1 MRTSR
6 SEDLISRFQHSDI
19 KQGDLV
25 QMTDEMISFYNMYG
39 PPEPGFL
46 SGEPVLV
53 LETFDHD
60 RAQVIDSLGHIYSTS
75 LQKIRRL

>member
-1 MRTSR
+1 MRSQSR
-6 SEDLISRFQHSDI
+6 VYDI

-25 QMTDEMISFYNMYG
+25 QMTDEMISFYNVYG

-53 LETFDHD
+53 LESSLDDD
-60 RAQVIDSLGHIYSTS
+60 RAQVIDSLGNIYSTS